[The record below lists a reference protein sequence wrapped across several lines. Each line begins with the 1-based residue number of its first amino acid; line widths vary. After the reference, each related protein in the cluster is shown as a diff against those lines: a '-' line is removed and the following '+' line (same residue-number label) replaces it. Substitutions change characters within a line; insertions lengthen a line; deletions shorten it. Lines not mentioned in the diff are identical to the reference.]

1 MPTLRLLL
9 LPPPELEL
17 ELAEPLPL
25 DEEPLFPEL
34 PHAASVSAVADTTAA
49 TFIA

>member
-9 LPPPELEL
+9 LPPPEL

>member
-9 LPPPELEL
+9 E
-17 ELAEPLPL
+17 L
-25 DEEPLFPEL
+25 DEDEDEDEDELVDELDDPLFPEL
-34 PHAASVSAVADTTAA
+34 PHAAIVSAVADTTAA